1 MSETTK
7 PKRESKDYTT
17 VTVLK
22 KHHQEIVSYLESNT
36 GAYQIPHIG
45 KFYDTAA
52 MEKLSKLKSKKK

>member
-22 KHHQEIVSYLESNT
+22 KHHQEIVGYLEANA
-36 GAYQIPHIG
+36 GEYDIPHIG
-45 KFYDTAA
+45 KFYDAAA
-52 MEKLSKLKSKKK
+52 MEKLSQLKSKKK